1 MIKNCFIIL
10 GCLTL
15 GELLVYLLGI
25 KFPSSIL
32 GMLFLVLFLKLK
44 WVKTPDVKSISEV
57 LISNLG
63 LFFVPSCIKMMLY
76 FPLIAEN
83 WLPLIISVVIS
94 TILVLLV
101 SGFSFE
107 ILRKNKKND

>member
-1 MIKNCFIIL
+1 M
-10 GCLTL
+10 
-15 GELLVYLLGI
+15 GELFVYLLGI

-44 WVKTPDVKSISEV
+44 WVKTPDVKLISEV